1 MAAISSTM
9 IPLGTTAPDFLL
21 TDVVSGKKISL
32 NSFKG
37 KKGVLI
43 MFICAHCPYVQH
55 VKLQLARIGKD
66 YQDQNIAIVAVS
78 SNDASNYPEDSPE
91 NLKEMALECG
101 FKFPLCYDETQ
112 ETARAYGA
120 VCTPDFFL
128 FDENLKL
135 VYRGQMDDS
144 RPGNRKPVTGQDLR
158 KALDAVIQGKAID
171 FEQKPSLGC
180 SIKWKPENSRKS

>member
-1 MAAISSTM
+1 MAAVSSTM

-21 TDVVSGKKISL
+21 TDVVSGKKVSL
-32 NSFKG
+32 DSFKG
-37 KKGVLI
+37 KKGLLI

-78 SNDASNYPEDSPE
+78 SNDASTYPEDSPE

-128 FDENLKL
+128 FDENRKL

-180 SIKWKPENSRKS
+180 SIKWKPENSRKF

>member
-1 MAAISSTM
+1 MAAVSSTM

-21 TDVVSGKKISL
+21 TDVVSGKKVSL
-32 NSFKG
+32 DSFKG
-37 KKGVLI
+37 KKGLLI

-78 SNDASNYPEDSPE
+78 SNDASTYPEDSPE

-128 FDENLKL
+128 FDENRKL

-180 SIKWKPENSRKS
+180 SIKWKPENSR

>member
-1 MAAISSTM
+1 MAAVSSTM
-9 IPLGTTAPDFLL
+9 IPLGTTAPNFLL
-21 TDVVSGKKISL
+21 TDVVSGKKVSL
-32 NSFKG
+32 DSFKG
-37 KKGVLI
+37 KKGLLI

-78 SNDASNYPEDSPE
+78 SNDASTYPEDSPE

-128 FDENLKL
+128 FDENRKL

-180 SIKWKPENSRKS
+180 SIKWKPENSRKF